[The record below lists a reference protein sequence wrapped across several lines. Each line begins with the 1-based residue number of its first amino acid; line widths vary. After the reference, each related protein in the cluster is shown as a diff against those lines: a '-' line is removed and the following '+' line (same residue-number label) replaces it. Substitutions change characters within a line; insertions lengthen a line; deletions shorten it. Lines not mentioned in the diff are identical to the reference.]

1 MAPSAAPTQ
10 WLAEAFAP
18 LGSTF
23 GDRLRISRD
32 GSAVQWSYDGHSAI
46 VELGGS
52 DRIVARFIAP
62 RAIDAVSGLPS
73 APVYL
78 RDERGYALTRVD
90 CERMVADMVA
100 FFSGTREPRFTFVA
114 AG

>member
-1 MAPSAAPTQ
+1 MAYPAPTH

-18 LGSTF
+18 LGTTF
-23 GDRLRISRD
+23 GERLRFSRD
-32 GSAVQWSYDGHSAI
+32 GTAALWTCDGHSAI
-46 VELGGS
+46 VELGGA
-52 DRIVARFIAP
+52 DRIVARFVAP
-62 RAIDAVSGLPS
+62 PVPDAISGQPS
-73 APVYL
+73 APVYV
-78 RDERGYALTRVD
+78 RDERGYAMTRAD

>member
-1 MAPSAAPTQ
+1 MAHSAPTH

-18 LGSTF
+18 LGTTF
-23 GDRLRISRD
+23 GERLCISRD
-32 GSAVQWSYDGHSAI
+32 GTAVQWSYEGHSAI
-46 VELGGS
+46 VELGGA
-52 DRIVARFIAP
+52 DRIVARFVAP
-62 RAIDAVSGLPS
+62 PAVDAISGLPL

-78 RDERGYALTRVD
+78 RDEQGYALTRAD